1 MRIEI
6 KILRG
11 RRQGNTFELPVID
24 FKENS
29 EIFVLEDEVL
39 ELSFY
44 SDKFY
49 DKITLALHENEIAPT
64 LVEDYNGAWVYKW
77 LPKRTGAYAQEC
89 FFHNYYG
96 IAELSLE
103 LFYEGKSEIVNFN
116 PLEVLAKKINAER
129 VEKMLSF
136 LAKTDSEALC
146 SFFRVTRRKAGYQD
160 GDTPVDILLEQ
171 VENTVEKTSSLIK
184 KLVNAPITKLS
195 NREKYVYPNDST
207 NVDDLTLSWLCN
219 NADELFEV
227 DCIDSAILEFNNCFY
242 GVKKLIELQAIEDS
256 DVYENQVLHGFI
268 NTLIHTTSML
278 LSGFEFPEKKT
289 QKFHGGPDG
298 YLSFFSQIQKF
309 QKNINARKV
318 EKCKSIL
325 STLHSVKKLM
335 PEKIPSKK
343 AVTGI
348 PIFTMKAKKE
358 SIYLSIFRK
367 IVDWYR
373 FGRPDWSVQDELLSI
388 QSIPKLFEYYTL
400 FYIKSILDHHFSFK
414 SLPENNN
421 GFMLFEF
428 PIKQELKLSFLYEP
442 KYWMARHSLA
452 DLRGLVNS
460 EGWTIYNGK
469 VSKRSSSGKNSNRSP
484 DYVIKI
490 SNALNNERYV
500 ILDAKYTTTDKAFT
514 HYLPDLTLKYIHGLN
529 LISKTHNPIIGLM
542 IINPD
547 NNPQVRD
554 FHNSVF
560 ELFSDTPA
568 MPFLQCATITPGEEF
583 RSNNKFENSLLKMLE
598 LTEIQLKKDIGN
610 SYQQITLRA

>member
-1 MRIEI
+1 MVRQKCSGI
-6 KILRG
+6 
-11 RRQGNTFELPVID
+11 RR
-24 FKENS
+24 S
-29 EIFVLEDEVL
+29 
-39 ELSFY
+39 Y
-44 SDKFY
+44 
-49 DKITLALHENEIAPT
+49 
-64 LVEDYNGAWVYKW
+64 
-77 LPKRTGAYAQEC
+77 
-89 FFHNYYG
+89 
-96 IAELSLE
+96 
-103 LFYEGKSEIVNFN
+103 
-116 PLEVLAKKINAER
+116 
-129 VEKMLSF
+129 
-136 LAKTDSEALC
+136 
-146 SFFRVTRRKAGYQD
+146 
-160 GDTPVDILLEQ
+160 
-171 VENTVEKTSSLIK
+171 
-184 KLVNAPITKLS
+184 
-195 NREKYVYPNDST
+195 
-207 NVDDLTLSWLCN
+207 
-219 NADELFEV
+219 
-227 DCIDSAILEFNNCFY
+227 
-242 GVKKLIELQAIEDS
+242 
-256 DVYENQVLHGFI
+256 
-268 NTLIHTTSML
+268 
-278 LSGFEFPEKKT
+278 
-289 QKFHGGPDG
+289 
-298 YLSFFSQIQKF
+298 
-309 QKNINARKV
+309 
-318 EKCKSIL
+318 
-325 STLHSVKKLM
+325 
-335 PEKIPSKK
+335 
-343 AVTGI
+343 
-348 PIFTMKAKKE
+348 
-358 SIYLSIFRK
+358 
-367 IVDWYR
+367 
-373 FGRPDWSVQDELLSI
+373 
-388 QSIPKLFEYYTL
+388 
-400 FYIKSILDHHFSFK
+400 LDHHFSFK